1 MEIKKPNP
9 YRESKIKPKFCGRR
23 KELNADGMYE
33 KFPQSLYKIR
43 WKYVTNKSG
52 SKEFHFTG
60 QEIDFGQKKFAKQKD
75 IYPGDIVVL
84 NKKGHP
90 NDGIKAKVK
99 KVTKAITGLAAKK
112 KGIEENKNLS
122 KYYDLKFIHPPVINL
137 KRVKHAKDVDGKYLK
152 KMNVKK
158 TYKCIPNHYELEDK
172 LKDELSRFT
181 NLHFTKGTP
190 FKPQQIL
197 AIDSQTRSK
206 KTLVLDNYIEPQKK
220 DKFQILR
227 TNYISHSEPK
237 WNKKKT
243 HKNVD
248 VLIRIDLTTVP
259 GNILLNITSHLNCRG
274 RKKQLKKDVKDVYK
288 DILGGIE
295 SLIAPEPEWKIKDD
309 DDDDPF
315 KRPGWCNLSHKESC
329 VSPFHTPKNDKRD
342 KDGVKSV
349 TENFKEKWDGR
360 GDDIPEK
367 RDDDDEGT
375 ELERK
380 DSRGDDPLPSRQK
393 GGGLTKEEIQKWF
406 EYFDN
411 EINENDD
418 SVMNFSL
425 SLLSKEENETLL
437 KFF

>member
-1 MEIKKPNP
+1 M
-9 YRESKIKPKFCGRR
+9 
-23 KELNADGMYE
+23 
-33 KFPQSLYKIR
+33 
-43 WKYVTNKSG
+43 
-52 SKEFHFTG
+52 
-60 QEIDFGQKKFAKQKD
+60 
-75 IYPGDIVVL
+75 
-84 NKKGHP
+84 
-90 NDGIKAKVK
+90 
-99 KVTKAITGLAAKK
+99 
-112 KGIEENKNLS
+112 
-122 KYYDLKFIHPPVINL
+122 
-137 KRVKHAKDVDGKYLK
+137 
-152 KMNVKK
+152 
-158 TYKCIPNHYELEDK
+158 
-172 LKDELSRFT
+172 
-181 NLHFTKGTP
+181 
-190 FKPQQIL
+190 
-197 AIDSQTRSK
+197 
-206 KTLVLDNYIEPQKK
+206 
-220 DKFQILR
+220 
-227 TNYISHSEPK
+227 
-237 WNKKKT
+237 
-243 HKNVD
+243 
-248 VLIRIDLTTVP
+248 
-259 GNILLNITSHLNCRG
+259 
-274 RKKQLKKDVKDVYK
+274 
-288 DILGGIE
+288 
-295 SLIAPEPEWKIKDD
+295 IAPEPKWKIKN

-329 VSPFHTPKNDKRD
+329 VNPFHTPKNDKRD